1 MVCFFISAG
10 GGQGDHPCK
19 FTNNFFVRKIF
30 WYNLLHQKFCVIIK
44 LVAGG
49 GKMNCEKF
57 TRNQSGNILVHC
69 DRSDP
74 NRTYKNQEIDH
85 SKTYLNYN
93 LAPEHT
99 GMTDYEF
106 MKKRCEEFKVLKRKD
121 VNWLVSWVI
130 TMPTDYKGNKALF
143 FREAYNFMENRYGK
157 DNVVSAYVHLDET
170 SPHMHFCFVPVIFDK
185 KKQEYKVNAKQ
196 CINKV
201 ELKQIHPEIQEYLEN
216 KLQTKVNILNGSTAE
231 GNKTVEQLKNE
242 EKIKEKAI
250 VELIQNPTE
259 EIKKSVIE
267 QIPVEQKENIIEE
280 EIEIIKN
287 ELKKDPKFIQMCQ
300 NRAMSENEKLE
311 ELEMQIE
318 NLKGKKNY
326 IEESIAELELHH
338 KKQRKQLAEEFEKEK
353 QINNARIIE
362 MQNTTI
368 EQEKDK
374 PSFWN
379 KIADKIFNF
388 KLVATVSFV
397 MYQLSNKVPPER
409 ILKNVRRSPFLS
421 WRIWYAFA
429 WKASF

>member
-1 MVCFFISAG
+1 
-10 GGQGDHPCK
+10 
-19 FTNNFFVRKIF
+19 
-30 WYNLLHQKFCVIIK
+30 
-44 LVAGG
+44 
-49 GKMNCEKF
+49 MNCEKF

-93 LAPEHT
+93 LAPEHK

-106 MKKRCEEFKVLKRKD
+106 MKKRCEEFKILKRKD

-130 TMPTDYKGNKALF
+130 TIPADYTGNKALF
-143 FREAYNFMENRYGK
+143 FREVYNFMENRYGK

-170 SPHMHFCFVPVIFDK
+170 NPHMHFCFVPVIFDK
-185 KKQEYKVNAKQ
+185 KKQEFKVNAKQ

-216 KLQTKVNILNGSTAE
+216 KLQTKVNILNGATAE
-231 GNKTVEQLKNE
+231 GNKTIEQLKNE

-250 VELIQNPTE
+250 LELIQNPTA
-259 EIKKSVIE
+259 EIKKSVLE
-267 QIPVEQKENIIEE
+267 QLPEEQKENIIEK
-280 EIEIIKN
+280 EIEIIK
-287 ELKKDPKFIQMCQ
+287 EDLKKNSEFIQMCQ
-300 NRAMSENEKLE
+300 NRAISENEELE
-311 ELEMQIE
+311 KLEMQIE
-318 NLKGKKNY
+318 NLKGKKDY
-326 IEESIAELELHH
+326 IEESIAELEIYH

-353 QINNARIIE
+353 QRNNTRIIE

-409 ILKNVRRSPFLS
+409 ILKNVKQFRKNYDRYVDNPELVQRELKTMEYMDISLEKIEES
-421 WRIWYAFA
+421 EKIDLNKEKSRDDYDLEL
-429 WKASF
+429 

>member
-1 MVCFFISAG
+1 
-10 GGQGDHPCK
+10 
-19 FTNNFFVRKIF
+19 
-30 WYNLLHQKFCVIIK
+30 
-44 LVAGG
+44 
-49 GKMNCEKF
+49 MNCEKF

-93 LAPEHT
+93 LAPEHK
-99 GMTDYEF
+99 GMTDYDF

-130 TMPTDYKGNKALF
+130 TMPADYKGNKALF

-201 ELKQIHPEIQEYLEN
+201 ELKQVHPEMQEYLEN
-216 KLQTKVNILNGSTAE
+216 KLQTKVNILNGATAE
-231 GNKTVEQLKNE
+231 GNKTIDQLKKE
-242 EKIKEKAI
+242 EKIKQKVI
-250 VELIQNPTE
+250 SELIKNPTE

-267 QIPVEQKENIIEE
+267 QITEEQKENIIEE
-280 EIEIIKN
+280 EIENIKE
-287 ELKKDPKFIQMCQ
+287 ELKKDPDFIQICQ
-300 NRAMSENEKLE
+300 NRAMSENEELE

-318 NLKGKKNY
+318 NLKGKKDY
-326 IEESIAELELHH
+326 IEESIAELDIQH
-338 KKQRKQLAEEFEKEK
+338 KKQRKALAEEYEREK
-353 QINNARIIE
+353 QKYNARIIE

-368 EQEKDK
+368 EQEKTK
-374 PSFWN
+374 PSFWD
-379 KIADKIFNF
+379 KLAERVEKSKLIATFAYIAIQFDQGIPGAEILRNVKKFRKNYDKYRDS
-388 KLVATVSFV
+388 LE
-397 MYQLSNKVPPER
+397 L
-409 ILKNVRRSPFLS
+409 LKNDMELFEKDTYTNISIEKIEESEKLDFQKQQEIEDELDYDP
-421 WRIWYAFA
+421 W
-429 WKASF
+429 

>member
-1 MVCFFISAG
+1 
-10 GGQGDHPCK
+10 
-19 FTNNFFVRKIF
+19 
-30 WYNLLHQKFCVIIK
+30 
-44 LVAGG
+44 
-49 GKMNCEKF
+49 MNCEKF

-93 LAPEHT
+93 IAPEHK

-106 MKKRCEEFKVLKRKD
+106 MKKRCEEFKILKRKD

-130 TMPTDYKGNKALF
+130 TIPADYTGNKALF
-143 FREAYNFMENRYGK
+143 FREVYNFMENRYGK

-170 SPHMHFCFVPVIFDK
+170 KPHMHFCFVPVIFDK
-185 KKQEYKVNAKQ
+185 KKQEFKVNAKQ

-216 KLQTKVNILNGSTAE
+216 KLQTKVNILNGATAE
-231 GNKTVEQLKNE
+231 GNKTIEQLKNE

-250 VELIQNPTE
+250 LELIQNPTA
-259 EIKKSVIE
+259 EIKKSVLE
-267 QIPVEQKENIIEE
+267 QLPEEQKENIIEK
-280 EIEIIKN
+280 EIEIIK
-287 ELKKDPKFIQMCQ
+287 EDLKKNPEFIQMCQ
-300 NRAMSENEKLE
+300 NRAISENEELE
-311 ELEMQIE
+311 KLEMQIE
-318 NLKGKKNY
+318 NLKGKKDY
-326 IEESIAELELHH
+326 IEESIAELEIYH

-353 QINNARIIE
+353 QRNNTRIIE

-409 ILKNVRRSPFLS
+409 ILKNVKQFRKNYDRYVDNPELVQRELKTMEYMDISLEKIEES
-421 WRIWYAFA
+421 EKIDLNKEKSRDDYDLAL
-429 WKASF
+429 

>member
-1 MVCFFISAG
+1 
-10 GGQGDHPCK
+10 
-19 FTNNFFVRKIF
+19 
-30 WYNLLHQKFCVIIK
+30 
-44 LVAGG
+44 
-49 GKMNCEKF
+49 MNCEKF

-93 LAPEHT
+93 LAPEHK

-106 MKKRCEEFKVLKRKD
+106 MKKRCEEFKILKRKD

-130 TMPTDYKGNKALF
+130 TMPADYTGNKALF

-201 ELKQIHPEIQEYLEN
+201 ELKQIHPEMQEYLEN
-216 KLQTKVNILNGSTAE
+216 KLQTKVNILNGATAE
-231 GNKTVEQLKNE
+231 GNKTIDQLKKE
-242 EKIKEKAI
+242 EKIKQKVI
-250 VELIQNPTE
+250 SELIKNPTE
-259 EIKKSVIE
+259 EIKKLVIE
-267 QIPVEQKENIIEE
+267 QIPKEQKENIVEE
-280 EIEIIKN
+280 EIENVKE
-287 ELKKDPKFIQMCQ
+287 ELKKDPDFIQICQ
-300 NRAMSENEKLE
+300 NRAMSENEELE

-318 NLKGKKNY
+318 NLNGKKDY
-326 IEESIAELELHH
+326 IEESIAELEIQH
-338 KKQRKQLAEEFEKEK
+338 KKQRKALAEEYEREK
-353 QINNARIIE
+353 QKYNARIIE

-388 KLVATVSFV
+388 KIVATVSFV

-409 ILKNVRRSPFLS
+409 ILKNVKHFRKNYDKYVENPELIQRELKIMEYMDIGLS
-421 WRIWYAFA
+421 KIEESEKIDLNKEKSRDDYDLEL
-429 WKASF
+429 

>member
-1 MVCFFISAG
+1 
-10 GGQGDHPCK
+10 
-19 FTNNFFVRKIF
+19 
-30 WYNLLHQKFCVIIK
+30 
-44 LVAGG
+44 
-49 GKMNCEKF
+49 MNCEKF

-69 DRSDP
+69 NRSDP

-93 LAPEHT
+93 LAPEHK

-130 TMPTDYKGNKALF
+130 TMPADYKGNKALF

-201 ELKQIHPEIQEYLEN
+201 ELKQIHPEMQEYLEN
-216 KLQTKVNILNGSTAE
+216 KLQTKVNILNGATAE
-231 GNKTVEQLKNE
+231 GNKTIDQLKKE
-242 EKIKEKAI
+242 EKIKQKVI
-250 VELIQNPTE
+250 SELIKNPTE

-267 QIPVEQKENIIEE
+267 QIPEEQKENIIEE
-280 EIEIIKN
+280 EIENVKV
-287 ELKKDPKFIQMCQ
+287 ELKKDPDFIQICQ
-300 NRAMSENEKLE
+300 NRAMSENEELE

-318 NLKGKKNY
+318 NLKGKKDY
-326 IEESIAELELHH
+326 IEESIAELDIQH
-338 KKQRKQLAEEFEKEK
+338 KKQRKALAEEYEREK
-353 QINNARIIE
+353 QKYNARIIE

-368 EQEKDK
+368 EQEKSK
-374 PSFWN
+374 PSFWD
-379 KIADKIFNF
+379 KLAERVEKSKLIATFAYIAIQFDQGIPG
-388 KLVATVSFV
+388 T
-397 MYQLSNKVPPER
+397 E
-409 ILKNVRRSPFLS
+409 ILKNVKKFRKNYDRYRDNFELFKKDMEFFEKDDYTNISIEKIEESEKIDIQKQQEIEDEYDYDP
-421 WRIWYAFA
+421 W
-429 WKASF
+429 

>member
-1 MVCFFISAG
+1 
-10 GGQGDHPCK
+10 
-19 FTNNFFVRKIF
+19 
-30 WYNLLHQKFCVIIK
+30 
-44 LVAGG
+44 
-49 GKMNCEKF
+49 MNCEKF

-143 FREAYNFMENRYGK
+143 FREAYNFMANRYGK
-157 DNVVSAYVHLDET
+157 GNVVSAYVHLDET

-201 ELKQIHPEIQEYLEN
+201 ELKQIHPEMQEYLEN
-216 KLQTKVNILNGSTAE
+216 KLQTKVNILNGATAE

-374 PSFWN
+374 PSFWK

-388 KLVATVSFV
+388 KIVATVSFV

-409 ILKNVRRSPFLS
+409 ILKNVKHFRKNYDKYVENPELIQRELKIMEYMDIGLS
-421 WRIWYAFA
+421 KIEESEKIDLNKEKSRDDYDLEL
-429 WKASF
+429 

>member
-1 MVCFFISAG
+1 MNERKSLILMVEDEE
-10 GGQGDHPCK
+10 QVLN
-19 FTNNFFVRKIF
+19 TNCRMLQRRGYDVRTAQTVSEVCHQLEEQLPD
-30 WYNLLHQKFCVIIK
+30 LLILDIM
-44 LVAGG
+44 LPD
-49 GKMNCEKF
+49 
-57 TRNQSGNILVHC
+57 GNGLDICRH
-69 DRSDP
+69 
-74 NRTYKNQEIDH
+74 
-85 SKTYLNYN
+85 
-93 LAPEHT
+93 
-99 GMTDYEF
+99 
-106 MKKRCEEFKVLKRKD
+106 
-121 VNWLVSWVI
+121 
-130 TMPTDYKGNKALF
+130 
-143 FREAYNFMENRYGK
+143 FREKTMNPVLFLTGKSDIRDKVEGLQQGGDYYLTKPYNF
-157 DNVVSAYVHLDET
+157 DE
-170 SPHMHFCFVPVIFDK
+170 FLAVI
-185 KKQEYKVNAKQ
+185 QM
-196 CINKV
+196 
-201 ELKQIHPEIQEYLEN
+201 LLERQ
-216 KLQTKVNILNGSTAE
+216 KRI
-231 GNKTVEQLKNE
+231 E

-326 IEESIAELELHH
+326 IEESIAELEIHH
-338 KKQRKQLAEEFEKEK
+338 KKQRKQLAEEFEREK
-353 QINNARIIE
+353 QRNNARIIE

-388 KLVATVSFV
+388 KIVATVSFV

-409 ILKNVRRSPFLS
+409 ILKNVKHFRKNYDKYVENPELIQRELKTMEYMDIGLS
-421 WRIWYAFA
+421 KIEESEKIDLNKEKSRDDYDLEL
-429 WKASF
+429 